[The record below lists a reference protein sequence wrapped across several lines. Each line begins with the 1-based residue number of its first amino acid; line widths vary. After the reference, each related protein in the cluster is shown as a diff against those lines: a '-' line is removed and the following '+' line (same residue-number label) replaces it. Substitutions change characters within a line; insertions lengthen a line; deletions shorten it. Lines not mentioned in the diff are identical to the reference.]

1 MPTYALCDMNQSESR
16 YCKKSRTIFTQ
27 KMVVVCV
34 LGVGRLGGNI
44 AGDLAFNGHTV
55 RAWDNDSN
63 NLDKLHE
70 RINYEKKR
78 LKDDK
83 IMTYPEMLVNI
94 LGNFD

>member
-1 MPTYALCDMNQSESR
+1 
-16 YCKKSRTIFTQ
+16 
-27 KMVVVCV
+27 MVVVCI

-63 NLDKLHE
+63 TLDKLHD

-78 LKDDK
+78 LKEDK
-83 IMTYPEMLVNI
+83 IMTYPEMLVNKLIII
-94 LGNFD
+94 LRIKSGYMLIF